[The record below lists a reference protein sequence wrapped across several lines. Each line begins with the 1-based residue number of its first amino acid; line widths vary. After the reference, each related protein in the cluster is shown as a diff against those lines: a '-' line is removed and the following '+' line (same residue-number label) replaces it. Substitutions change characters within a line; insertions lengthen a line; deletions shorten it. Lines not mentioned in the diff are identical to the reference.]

1 MDCPAFQRS
10 QISFFSVGESL
21 VRFRS
26 IIHTTLQHNR
36 WCCIDLL
43 NAPALEEPVHALH
56 CQRILAAP
64 NKRHVRKPIEFLNRE
79 EIDALLS
86 IPNRSTWV
94 GRRNRTLLLVAVQT
108 GLRVSDLLG

>member
-43 NAPALEEPVHALH
+43 NAPRLSEF
-56 CQRILAAP
+56 AAP
-64 NKRHVRKPIEFLNRE
+64 FASLINESDKTAIEHPDTYKKGNNRWYPPLGTIE
-79 EIDALLS
+79 DS
-86 IPNRSTWV
+86 
-94 GRRNRTLLLVAVQT
+94 LVIKECVLMT
-108 GLRVSDLLG
+108 EK